1 MIHRPVVPG
10 CAGCAMAH
18 SDFGRSVNPIS
29 TRGTDYAHLT
39 TTGTPE
45 FSDLPTAL
53 DVQKNQ
59 DSRIQALL
67 ESSTSRSLWHL
78 LNDFGQGH
86 DVSDAQKNQDS
97 RIQTLL
103 ESSTSRSL
111 WHLLN
116 NFDQSS
122 KFNRFI

>member
-1 MIHRPVVPG
+1 MEIFRLYKRRQGYDDDV
-10 CAGCAMAH
+10 
-18 SDFGRSVNPIS
+18 
-29 TRGTDYAHLT
+29 Y
-39 TTGTPE
+39 
-45 FSDLPTAL
+45 

-59 DSRIQALL
+59 DSRIKTLMEL
-67 ESSTSRSLWHL
+67 STPRSLWHL

-111 WHLLN
+111 WNLLN
-116 NFDQSS
+116 DFDQSS

>member
-1 MIHRPVVPG
+1 MEIFRLYKRRQGHDDDV
-10 CAGCAMAH
+10 
-18 SDFGRSVNPIS
+18 
-29 TRGTDYAHLT
+29 Y
-39 TTGTPE
+39 
-45 FSDLPTAL
+45 

-59 DSRIQALL
+59 DSRIKTLMEL
-67 ESSTSRSLWHL
+67 STPRSLWHL

-86 DVSDAQKNQDS
+86 DVYEVQKNQDS

-116 NFDQSS
+116 EFDQSS
-122 KFNRFI
+122 KFHRFI

>member
-1 MIHRPVVPG
+1 MEIFRLYKRQQGHDDDQV
-10 CAGCAMAH
+10 
-18 SDFGRSVNPIS
+18 
-29 TRGTDYAHLT
+29 Y
-39 TTGTPE
+39 
-45 FSDLPTAL
+45 

-59 DSRIQALL
+59 DSRIKTLMEL
-67 ESSTSRSLWHL
+67 STPRSLWPL

-86 DVSDAQKNQDS
+86 DDVYDVQKNQDS

-116 NFDQSS
+116 DFDQG
-122 KFNRFI
+122 REY

>member
-1 MIHRPVVPG
+1 MEIFRLYKRQGPNVRGVHPAG
-10 CAGCAMAH
+10 GAGCAMAH
-18 SDFGRSVNPIS
+18 PDLCRSVNPIS
-29 TRGTDYAHLT
+29 PRWTDYAHLI
-39 TTGTPE
+39 TTGTPG

-53 DVQKNQ
+53 DV
-59 DSRIQALL
+59 
-67 ESSTSRSLWHL
+67 
-78 LNDFGQGH
+78 
-86 DVSDAQKNQDS
+86 QKNQDS

-116 NFDQSS
+116 DFDQNS

>member
-1 MIHRPVVPG
+1 MEIIRLYKRQGQDIRGVLPKGSG
-10 CAGCAMAH
+10 CTMAH
-18 SDFGRSVNPIS
+18 PDLCKSVDPIS
-29 TRGTDYAHLT
+29 TRGTDYAHLIT
-39 TTGTPE
+39 TDTPE

-53 DVQKNQ
+53 NV
-59 DSRIQALL
+59 
-67 ESSTSRSLWHL
+67 
-78 LNDFGQGH
+78 
-86 DVSDAQKNQDS
+86 QKNQDS

-116 NFDQSS
+116 DFDQNSKFLNDFDQNS